1 MLAAMFAAL
10 MSSLTSQFNGTSSM
24 FTMDIWKHIRPK
36 VNYIATI
43 VPLQNKEDGWLIYV
57 SFWLATSILYKS
69 NNVFYYQANEKEVVV
84 VGRIFGL
91 IMIGLSI
98 AWLPILQVMQ
108 GSQLWDYLQSIS
120 SYITPPWVVVFLLGM
135 FWKRCTEQVNLSFL
149 D

>member
-1 MLAAMFAAL
+1 M
-10 MSSLTSQFNGTSSM
+10 
-24 FTMDIWKHIRPK
+24 
-36 VNYIATI
+36 
-43 VPLQNKEDGWLIYV
+43 
-57 SFWLATSILYKS
+57 
-69 NNVFYYQANEKEVVV
+69 FYYQANEKEVVV

-135 FWKRCTEQVNLSFL
+135 FWKRCTEQVNLSFS
-149 D
+149 DKEFCQIDTSVRFATSDRIAYREK